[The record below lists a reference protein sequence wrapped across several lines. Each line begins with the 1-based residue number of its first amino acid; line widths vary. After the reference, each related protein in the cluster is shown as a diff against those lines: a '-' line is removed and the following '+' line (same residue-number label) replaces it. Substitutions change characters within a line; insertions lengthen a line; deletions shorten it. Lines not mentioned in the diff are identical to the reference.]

1 VAQTTRDVRAQVEE
15 ARERLAEDV
24 QALAYQA
31 NIPARMRERVT
42 RRLEVDSR
50 RARLR
55 EAVWD
60 IRHGNREEGMRKL
73 VAAAKEP
80 AVLAVAVVA
89 VGVAVARRGS
99 DSDDGS
105 HSLSSNGAG
114 SGSGGMRGG
123 DVLGLVSRPALTAF
137 MHHRQAKK
145 SGRAPGAKLF
155 LAYTAVGAATTM
167 LTKWVNDRIDRTAPP
182 APPTR

>member
-1 VAQTTRDVRAQVEE
+1 VAETARDSRAQVEA

-31 NIPARMRERVT
+31 NIPARMRERVA
-42 RRLEVDSR
+42 RRLDADSR

-55 EAVWD
+55 EAVWE
-60 IRHGNREEGMRKL
+60 IRHGDRERGMKQL

-80 AVLAVAVVA
+80 AVLVVAVVA

-99 DSDDGS
+99 DSGAG
-105 HSLSSNGAG
+105 HAVSSNGSSG
-114 SGSGGMRGG
+114 SGSTGMRAG

-145 SGRAPGAKLF
+145 SGRAPGPKQF
-155 LAYTAVGAATTM
+155 LAYTAVGAATTVA
-167 LTKWVNDRIDRTAPP
+167 TKWLNDRIDRTAPP
-182 APPTR
+182 GPPS

>member
-1 VAQTTRDVRAQVEE
+1 VAETTRDVRAQIEE

-31 NIPARMRERVT
+31 NIPKRMRERVS
-42 RRLEVDSR
+42 RRLDVDSR

-60 IRHGNREEGMRKL
+60 IRHGDREQGVRKL
-73 VAAAKEP
+73 AAAAKEP
-80 AVLAVAVVA
+80 VVLAVALVG

-99 DSDDGS
+99 GSGGS
-105 HSLSSNGAG
+105 HAASANGSA
-114 SGSGGMRGG
+114 SAGMRGG
-123 DVLGLVSRPALTAF
+123 DALGLVSRPALTAF

-145 SGRAPGAKLF
+145 AGRAPGARQF
-155 LAYTAVGAATTM
+155 VGYVVVGAATTM
-167 LTKWVNDRIDRTAPP
+167 LTKWANDRIDRTAPYL
-182 APPTR
+182 PPGR